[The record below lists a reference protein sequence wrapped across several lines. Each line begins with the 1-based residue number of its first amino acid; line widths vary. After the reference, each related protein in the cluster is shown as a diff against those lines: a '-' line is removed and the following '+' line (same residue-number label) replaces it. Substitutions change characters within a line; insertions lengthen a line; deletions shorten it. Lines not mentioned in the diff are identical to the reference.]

1 MTREELEREAVRKSL
16 SYNTKYSEDGDLND
30 MLSRP
35 QDFIEGSIAGMVD
48 LLRKKAYRD
57 GMVDGA
63 EPREKR
69 IADLEKENAELKE
82 KSSRQSKNY
91 KCDVGK
97 LLEENAEWKQRNETL
112 KDALEHARKV
122 YGDDLEKSYK
132 EIAELKEQNR
142 SYEQLLETGSVT
154 LMKDR
159 LKNYKQLTK
168 AKKLIKDLL
177 GSENTSC
184 EEEMFLEIRQ
194 KAEQFLKER

>member
-69 IADLEKENAELKE
+69 IADLEKENA
-82 KSSRQSKNY
+82 Q
-91 KCDVGK
+91 
-97 LLEENAEWKQRNETL
+97 WKQRNETL

-132 EIAELKEQNR
+132 EIAELKRDKEDLIFIRNQNAKCMC
-142 SYEQLLETGSVT
+142 EDKE
-154 LMKDR
+154 
-159 LKNYKQLTK
+159 NLTK
-168 AKKLIKDLL
+168 AKEIIKKLLYALKNEDSDYTFAL
-177 GSENTSC
+177 ENTHPVLA
-184 EEEMFLEIRQ
+184 E
-194 KAEQFLKER
+194 AEQFLKDSEV